1 MSKEY
6 LPHQK
11 IEMLKPAKVSREF
24 GIPIETL
31 SYLREE
37 SLQSGKLRGPVFFKD
52 ENIIL
57 YRRQWVLDYIEQN
70 IISFSNQKTKET
82 QKKA

>member
-1 MSKEY
+1 MNKEY

-37 SLQSGKLRGPVFFKD
+37 SLQSGKLRGPVFLKMR
-52 ENIIL
+52 IL
-57 YRRQWVLDYIEQN
+57 FYIADN
-70 IISFSNQKTKET
+70 GCLIISSKILLVLQIRKLGN
-82 QKKA
+82 